1 MFGVPPAFQQYLITQ
16 AQALPAFS
24 VLQNKEKLPW
34 SVYLGAAG
42 MAGQSAFAAWK
53 EYADAKKGET
63 AFITAGAGA
72 VGSFAIQLAKADGLK
87 VIASAG
93 SDEKV
98 AFMKSLG
105 ADVAFNYKKENVYEV
120 LKKEGPSGSYWDNVG
135 GESFD
140 AALQYAAHK
149 GRFIVRTTTTIC
161 TPILS
166 NCHSLCRNAA

>member
-1 MFGVPPAFQQYLITQ
+1 MHTAFQQYLITQ

-24 VLQNKEKLPW
+24 VLQNKENLPW

-120 LKKEGPSGSYWDNVG
+120 LKKEGPVDVYVNFLLYQTKRDTQRR
-135 GESFD
+135 
-140 AALQYAAHK
+140 AATGTMSAASPL
-149 GRFIVRTTTTIC
+149 
-161 TPILS
+161 TPPCSTLPTRPAS
-166 NCHSLCRNAA
+166 